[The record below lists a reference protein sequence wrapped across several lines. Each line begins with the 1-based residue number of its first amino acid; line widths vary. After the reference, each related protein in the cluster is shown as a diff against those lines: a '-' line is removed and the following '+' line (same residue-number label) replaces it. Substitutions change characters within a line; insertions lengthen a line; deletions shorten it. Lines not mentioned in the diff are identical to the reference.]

1 MAVPQPGA
9 EAPDFELPASGGGLL
24 RLSSLR
30 GKRVVLYTY
39 PKDDTPGCT
48 IEARRFSDRIG
59 DIESQDAVVVGLNA
73 DDTATHDEWIAK
85 MGIPFVLVSDT
96 GGETLSAYDS
106 YRTLEWEGETYDAA
120 KRNTFLIDRQ
130 GRIAR
135 VWEGVDPNDHVDE
148 VLDALREL

>member
-9 EAPDFELPASGGGLL
+9 EAPDFELPASGGRTL

-48 IEARRFSDRIG
+48 AEARGFTDRIS
-59 DIESQDAVVVGLNA
+59 DIESQDAVVVGLNNDEA
-73 DDTATHDEWIAK
+73 ATHDQWIAK

-96 GGETLSAYDS
+96 EGTTLTAYDS
-106 YRTLEWEGETYDAA
+106 YGQFEWEGQTFDVAR
-120 KRNTFLIDRQ
+120 RNTFLIDRD
-130 GRIAR
+130 GRIVR
-135 VWEGVDPNDHVDE
+135 VWEGVDPSNHADE
-148 VLDALREL
+148 VLAALREL